1 MVEDGLSGGKQGDQT
16 ARGIR
21 CGALRTGHEDNNKAD
36 TQEVGRADPGED
48 EAAVSGQVSTEGNFQ
63 GLIWTSFD

>member
-21 CGALRTGHEDNNKAD
+21 CGALRTGHDDNNKAD

-48 EAAVSGQVSTEGNFQ
+48 EAAVSG
-63 GLIWTSFD
+63 

>member
-16 ARGIR
+16 AR
-21 CGALRTGHEDNNKAD
+21 CGALRTGHDDNNKAD

-48 EAAVSGQVSTEGNFQ
+48 EAAVSGQVSTEVNFQ